1 MWVNKETIRAIN
13 KQSFLIS
20 NPCMINTEAKIILSF
35 HFCWPATKIH
45 SDAVDYLL
53 IPVVQLLYNALGHCA
68 GKLVRVIFKMLTD
81 NVTFCLS

>member
-1 MWVNKETIRAIN
+1 
-13 KQSFLIS
+13 
-20 NPCMINTEAKIILSF
+20 MINTEAKIILSF

-53 IPVVQLLYNALGHCA
+53 IPVVQLLYNELGHCA

-81 NVTFCLS
+81 NVTFCLSCSLLILLFKKPTLKGLFKLPF